1 MICAGEKLSQGLRV
15 GPEPVH
21 EGLHNTG
28 LGPVPLQASSGGSRP
43 SDRVV
48 HLVHLIARLND
59 GGPARVIAG
68 LGAECV
74 RRGHRV
80 TVLTG
85 SCAGEPDIAAQVA
98 ASGCTVIRVP
108 GLGRAVSPAD
118 DLRAAA
124 MILWRLS
131 RLRPD
136 LVHTHTAKAGMLG
149 RIACRLLGLP
159 CLHTY
164 HGHVLSG
171 YFAPVV
177 SRLVAWTERWVAG
190 PAHHHS
196 LTPALVRELAVTQRI
211 GRRTRWH
218 CLPVPVP
225 AVTRRPAAWQRTLLP
240 GRPVVGF
247 LGRLVA
253 IKDGDLW
260 LETLAELA
268 SQLPVQGLI
277 CGDGPERARLAA
289 KAHHLGLP
297 VLFTGFVPG
306 AEALAAMEVLIITSR
321 NEGQPLVA
329 VEAASVAVPVV
340 ATRVGGLVDCERWG
354 LVAGAERTPAAL
366 AAAALPLLT
375 DAPARRQRIT
385 RAAACARRL
394 TPAALTPAYERI
406 YQQVAG

>member
-1 MICAGEKLSQGLRV
+1 
-15 GPEPVH
+15 
-21 EGLHNTG
+21 
-28 LGPVPLQASSGGSRP
+28 
-43 SDRVV
+43 V

-74 RRGHRV
+74 RRGHQV

-85 SCAGEPDIAAQVA
+85 TCVGEPDIAEQVA
-98 ASGCTVIRVP
+98 ASGCAVIRVP
-108 GLGRAVSPAD
+108 GLGRSVSPLD
-118 DLRAAA
+118 DLRAAG
-124 MILWRLS
+124 MVLWLLAC
-131 RLRPD
+131 LRPD

-164 HGHVLSG
+164 HGHVLTG
-171 YFAPVV
+171 YFSPVV
-177 SRLVAWTERWVAG
+177 SRLLAWSERIVAG

-196 LTPALVRELAVTQRI
+196 LTPELVRELAVGQRI

-225 AVTRRPAAWQRTLLP
+225 ALIRRPADWQRDLPP

-247 LGRLVA
+247 LGRLVP

-260 LETLAELA
+260 LDTLSAIA
-268 SQLPVQGLI
+268 RQLPVQGLV
-277 CGDGPERARLAA
+277 CGDGPERERLAA
-289 KAHHLGLP
+289 KAHSLGLP

-306 AEALAAMEVLIITSR
+306 AEALAAMEVLIISSR

-354 LVAGAERTPAAL
+354 LVAGAARDPQAL
-366 AAAALPLLT
+366 AAVALPLLT
-375 DAPARRQRIT
+375 DADARRRRIA

-394 TPAALTPAYERI
+394 TPAALTPAYERM
-406 YQQVAG
+406 YQEVAW